1 MKGKLLTKLPATTL
15 IVITAI
21 LLIVS
26 TPAFAQKPKTNVAV
40 FQLGDQVTR
49 IPAPAGFEE
58 AASQFEKIKDHFSA
72 TEPPDNDLLAVHLP
86 SADCDRLRAGEFGP
100 FNFNTK
106 VSVRRAVRDQP
117 YSAERFA
124 DLVAA
129 FRKSGAQ
136 ILDINS
142 PAMKDA
148 VKRLDKSL
156 RELNQEDAEI
166 DLGQPIN
173 LGEFDTRPN
182 VYSVMLVLN
191 FKTKSG
197 DNEVSAPVLGGLSYV
212 RVGQRMIYVY
222 TYRKY
227 KAEADV
233 QILRDF
239 TRKWIGEILAA
250 NRPARSRS

>member
-1 MKGKLLTKLPATTL
+1 MKPRSINIAF
-15 IVITAI
+15 AI
-21 LLIVS
+21 LFVASVS
-26 TPAFAQKPKTNVAV
+26 AFAQTPKTSVTV
-40 FQLGDQVTR
+40 FQLGDQATT
-49 IPAPAGFEE
+49 IPTPEGFEE
-58 AASQFEKIKDHFSA
+58 AASQFEVIKDRFTR
-72 TEPPDNDLLAVHLP
+72 TEAPENDMLAVHLP
-86 SADCDRLRAGEFGP
+86 HADCERLRAGEFGP

-124 DLVAA
+124 GLVAE

-142 PAMKDA
+142 PAMKSA

-156 RELNQEDAEI
+156 SELNQQEAGV
-166 DLGQPIN
+166 DLSQPIN

-191 FKTKSG
+191 FKTKNG
-197 DNEVSAPVLGGLSYV
+197 DSEVSTPVLGGLSYV
-212 RVGQRMIYVY
+212 RVGQRLIYVY

-227 KAEADV
+227 VSATDV
-233 QILRDF
+233 EVLRDF
-239 TRKWIGEILAA
+239 TRKWIGQILAA
-250 NRPARSRS
+250 N